1 MGIQISISDSVLQAI
16 RLPEQRIEQELRQ
29 ELAIALYTQDLLS
42 LLLNQILAWEAD
54 DTQEAIE
61 GIKQGLED
69 FEQGRFRDFEQFAEE
84 QYNRSF

>member
-16 RLPEQRIEQELRQ
+16 RLPEQRIEQEWR
-29 ELAIALYTQDLLS
+29 
-42 LLLNQILAWEAD
+42 AD
-54 DTQEAIE
+54 DTEEAIE

-84 QYNRSF
+84 QYNRSL